1 MEGTP
6 LLRLFFASTWLHS
19 LRYAEVS
26 VKMTDCAFPQYNI
39 KSDRLLICHYPQTC
53 MEI

>member
-6 LLRLFFASTWLHS
+6 LCAFFASTWLHS

-26 VKMTDCAFPQYNI
+26 HNPNPQI
-39 KSDRLLICHYPQTC
+39 ETLKTQEALAV
-53 MEI
+53 